1 MTNQSVGF
9 CFFKSNACG
18 SSSGNVPIL
27 RQGSV
32 VFSTMSLLLGLDAG
46 GARHVL
52 PDPGRLPSS
61 HQGQKIHRLLLGIP
75 CPGSPLGTARY
86 LVKTTHFSFFQIQR
100 ATTAL
105 TTLFPL
111 CTPRVSHLNLQKLT
125 LHLYCKI
132 GSGGWLTAHTLL
144 QWKCHVQRVTAQENI
159 LPKEIPT
166 CPAQT
171 SFLMAKP
178 VHF

>member
-75 CPGSPLGTARY
+75 FPGSPLGTARY
-86 LVKTTHFSFFQIQR
+86 LVKTTRFSFFKIQR
-100 ATTAL
+100 ALERHFEQFTEPCLHIKGFSTKCSEADLAL
-105 TTLFPL
+105 VL
-111 CTPRVSHLNLQKLT
+111 RVRLKLM
-125 LHLYCKI
+125 I
-132 GSGGWLTAHTLL
+132 GSRHAAGVKMPHPHSSLT
-144 QWKCHVQRVTAQENI
+144 
-159 LPKEIPT
+159 
-166 CPAQT
+166 
-171 SFLMAKP
+171 
-178 VHF
+178 

>member
-75 CPGSPLGTARY
+75 FPGSPLGTARY
-86 LVKTTHFSFFQIQR
+86 LVKTTRFSFFKKELGRHFKQFTGPVSAPQEVLHSIFR
-100 ATTAL
+100 SRLSTCTA
-105 TTLFPL
+105 
-111 CTPRVSHLNLQKLT
+111 SE
-125 LHLYCKI
+125 
-132 GSGGWLTAHTLL
+132 A
-144 QWKCHVQRVTAQENI
+144 
-159 LPKEIPT
+159 
-166 CPAQT
+166 PADD
-171 SFLMAKP
+171 
-178 VHF
+178 

>member
-1 MTNQSVGF
+1 M
-9 CFFKSNACG
+9 SNVCG

-75 CPGSPLGTARY
+75 FPGSPLGTARY
-86 LVKTTHFSFFQIQR
+86 LVKTTHFSFFRIQR
-100 ATTAL
+100 AGTAL
-105 TTLFPL
+105 ASWFPP
-111 CTPRVSHLNLQKLT
+111 CTSRVSHLNLQKLT
-125 LHLYCKI
+125 LCSYCKMW
-132 GSGGWLTAHTLL
+132 SGCWLAADTAMVRTHESQLNATHCQGNTYLPSTDQPPYGKAGPLL
-144 QWKCHVQRVTAQENI
+144 GGPPEMGH
-159 LPKEIPT
+159 LP
-166 CPAQT
+166 
-171 SFLMAKP
+171 
-178 VHF
+178 